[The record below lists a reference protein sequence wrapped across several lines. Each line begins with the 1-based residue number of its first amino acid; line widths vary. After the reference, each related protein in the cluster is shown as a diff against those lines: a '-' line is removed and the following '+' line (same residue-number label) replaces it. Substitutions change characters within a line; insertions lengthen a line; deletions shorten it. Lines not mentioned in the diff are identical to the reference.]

1 LEIPDDLWL
10 SGFDILVMNVVRMVR
25 LVTPIMQKQ
34 GGGTWVNI
42 SIFAAFEPELTL
54 PASCTLR
61 APLSAFS

>member
-1 LEIPDDLWL
+1 
-10 SGFDILVMNVVRMVR
+10 MNVVRMVR